1 MTALNLGSGRVTKVP
16 KLSETQAVQQG
27 AELLSEIIILSIAS
41 GILIYEYNRSKE
53 KEEAKEE
60 KIKADRET
68 IKDKIYNLEVKVEK
82 QSVQIRN
89 LAKTAIHLEE
99 EIQKKSLKRLIGSN
113 VEIPEELIKT
123 VQENPEVPKEVKPL
137 EWLVDKVE
145 KIESKEAEMK
155 EKELQKNQTGKTPIQ
170 EIVEKHYSRPTSTEK
185 QDSVQTKDSEEN
197 NAGIISGSLQYLL
210 NKK

>member
-1 MTALNLGSGRVTKVP
+1 MG
-16 KLSETQAVQQG
+16 
-27 AELLSEIIILSIAS
+27 
-41 GILIYEYNRSKE
+41 
-53 KEEAKEE
+53 
-60 KIKADRET
+60 
-68 IKDKIYNLEVKVEK
+68 YNLEVKVEK

-99 EIQKKSLKRLIGSN
+99 EIQRKSLKRLIGSN

-123 VQENPEVPKEVKPL
+123 VQENPVVPKEVKPL

-155 EKELQKNQTGKTPIQ
+155 EKELQKHQTGKTPIQ
-170 EIVEKHYSRPTSTEK
+170 EIVEKHYARPTSTEK
-185 QDSVQTKDSEEN
+185 QDSIQTSESEEN
-197 NAGIISGSLQYLL
+197 NAGIITGSLQHLL

>member
-1 MTALNLGSGRVTKVP
+1 MG
-16 KLSETQAVQQG
+16 
-27 AELLSEIIILSIAS
+27 
-41 GILIYEYNRSKE
+41 
-53 KEEAKEE
+53 
-60 KIKADRET
+60 
-68 IKDKIYNLEVKVEK
+68 YNLEVKVEK

-99 EIQKKSLKRLIGSN
+99 EIQRKSLKRLIGSN

-155 EKELQKNQTGKTPIQ
+155 EKELQKNQMGKTPIQ
-170 EIVEKHYSRPTSTEK
+170 EIVEKHYARPTSTEK
-185 QDSVQTKDSEEN
+185 QDSVQTNDSEEN